1 MARILIITKNLLAE
15 QELQTILQRSNDEV
29 YCSFDLMFDA
39 QFSPQIIK
47 YFSVVIFSDTISTL
61 DISKHYA
68 SFKKN
73 GLAIIRKGQKEDLKK
88 SEFPYLIDEIDEWI
102 EPKETDISIIEKIA
116 KLTHGGAANTPT
128 LENSNSE
135 RDKKNAEL
143 FFFSL
148 SSNEKKF
155 LYHLYHY
162 QKNETVLS
170 RDKLCSLIWETEAT
184 KSNLCQLSN
193 LTNRIK
199 KKLTANHFPEGELIT
214 TWNKGYFLGDLL
226 FFELQ
231 KYMN

>member
-1 MARILIITKNLLAE
+1 M
-15 QELQTILQRSNDEV
+15 
-29 YCSFDLMFDA
+29 
-39 QFSPQIIK
+39 
-47 YFSVVIFSDTISTL
+47 
-61 DISKHYA
+61 
-68 SFKKN
+68 
-73 GLAIIRKGQKEDLKK
+73 
-88 SEFPYLIDEIDEWI
+88 
-102 EPKETDISIIEKIA
+102 
-116 KLTHGGAANTPT
+116 
-128 LENSNSE
+128 
-135 RDKKNAEL
+135 
-143 FFFSL
+143 
-148 SSNEKKF
+148 
-155 LYHLYHY
+155 YHY